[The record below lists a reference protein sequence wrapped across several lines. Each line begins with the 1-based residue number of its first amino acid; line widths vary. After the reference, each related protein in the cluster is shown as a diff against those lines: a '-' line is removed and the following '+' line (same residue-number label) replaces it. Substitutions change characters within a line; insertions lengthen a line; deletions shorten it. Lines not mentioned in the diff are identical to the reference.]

1 MALLGHKNEKKL
13 CVWFDILMSYVDIL
27 YILTYVGILDIL
39 NYKTFYIIRKIIK
52 TLTDLISVIRYC
64 YSVVVKRS

>member
-1 MALLGHKNEKKL
+1 
-13 CVWFDILMSYVDIL
+13 MSYVDIL

-52 TLTDLISVIRYC
+52 TFTDLISVIRYC
-64 YSVVVKRS
+64 FSVVVKRSQFRHIDCLRPILCKGIIAS